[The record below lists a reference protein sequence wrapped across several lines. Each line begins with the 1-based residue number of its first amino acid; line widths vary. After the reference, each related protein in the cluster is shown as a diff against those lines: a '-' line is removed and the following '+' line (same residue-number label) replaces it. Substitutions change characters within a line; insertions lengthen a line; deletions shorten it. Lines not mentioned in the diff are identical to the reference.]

1 MTALALF
8 KMISTTLAAHITH
21 KRVWRLLVRS
31 VSRHPELRKAQGSPN
46 RPSSDNIIAD
56 KQSRDDPDDNA
67 SWSDLE
73 GMVVSL
79 RVVLKRCAPAS
90 IRGSLSIYIYTYIS
104 GSRFHHHSRKYGTD
118 TVEDRLTVQVDTR
131 VSALIFGS
139 LEAALLGEV

>member
-8 KMISTTLAAHITH
+8 KVISTTFAAHITH

-31 VSRHPELRKAQGSPN
+31 VSRHPELHKAQGSPN
-46 RPSSDNIIAD
+46 RPSSDNIIVD

-73 GMVVSL
+73 GIVVSL

-90 IRGSLSIYIYTYIS
+90 IRGSLSLYLYIYIYIWVQIS
-104 GSRFHHHSRKYGTD
+104 PSLQKIWNRYCQRPS
-118 TVEDRLTVQVDTR
+118 DRA
-131 VSALIFGS
+131 S
-139 LEAALLGEV
+139 